1 MTKGFVVKK
10 LPCKSSARLSGVGL
24 LSHLPKHFDINR
36 FIPVA
41 GVGVF
46 QMSFIIFVYFVCI
59 LKKNK
64 VFAIST
70 IAFFFVLN
78 VCLKNKN

>member
-59 LKKNK
+59 LKKIK
-64 VFAIST
+64 YLPSAPLL
-70 IAFFFVLN
+70 FFLS
-78 VCLKNKN
+78 